1 MSKTHDQNFKNL
13 ILDYPIEAIK
23 FFAPQEAKHLEQ
35 PVKVIPLRQE
45 QLKKQLGN
53 RYRELDTPLLL
64 EWPDGR
70 KEAMIFLLEEE
81 SVASRFSISR
91 YAHYCLDIYELY
103 KTNRIVPIVIFLKS
117 GHYLRELNIGSD
129 DHSFLNFNFIAC
141 ELSTLNSSLYFD
153 SDNIVARLNLPL
165 MCYNKEQKVE
175 VYARAIDGLVTIE
188 PCIGSTTKI
197 R

>member
-70 KEAMIFLLEEE
+70 KEAMILEQYAELTLEEQQQYHQFYMNDE
-81 SVASRFSISR
+81 ETGENKMGLKQFLREEGIKQGRQEGEIDLLLRLMQKKFVTLPGNIETKIKNASREHI
-91 YAHYCLDIYELY
+91 
-103 KTNRIVPIVIFLKS
+103 KKW
-117 GHYLRELNIGSD
+117 SD
-129 DHSFLNFNFIAC
+129 KLLA
-141 ELSTLNSSLYFD
+141 
-153 SDNIVARLNLPL
+153 A
-165 MCYNKEQKVE
+165 NKIDE
-175 VYARAIDGLVTIE
+175 VLT
-188 PCIGSTTKI
+188 
-197 R
+197 